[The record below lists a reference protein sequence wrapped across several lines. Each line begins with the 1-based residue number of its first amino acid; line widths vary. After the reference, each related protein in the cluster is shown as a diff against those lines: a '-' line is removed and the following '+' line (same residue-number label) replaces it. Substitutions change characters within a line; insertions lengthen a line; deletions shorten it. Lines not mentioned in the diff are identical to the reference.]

1 MSIHYTQLGHP
12 ALLCNHMEETLK
24 FYTQTL
30 GFRQVFSLEHED
42 GTPWLTYVQIA
53 RGQFVELFYKN
64 YASENRAK
72 ERSFH
77 HFCVEVDDMAAVLAN
92 LHAKGVPVFC
102 GPVDNGVR
110 MPIPNPDHQPGL
122 CGTLCAFIRDPEG
135 NDIELQQFT
144 KDSLQLKTK

>member
-30 GFRQVFSLEHED
+30 GFRQVFSLEYED

-77 HFCVEVDDMAAVLAN
+77 HFCVEVDDMAAVLAD

-102 GPVDNGVR
+102 GPVDNGVCR
-110 MPIPNPDHQPGL
+110 YRIRIISRD
-122 CGTLCAFIRDPEG
+122 CAERFAHLSAIRKEMIL
-135 NDIELQQFT
+135 NCS
-144 KDSLQLKTK
+144 SLQKTACS